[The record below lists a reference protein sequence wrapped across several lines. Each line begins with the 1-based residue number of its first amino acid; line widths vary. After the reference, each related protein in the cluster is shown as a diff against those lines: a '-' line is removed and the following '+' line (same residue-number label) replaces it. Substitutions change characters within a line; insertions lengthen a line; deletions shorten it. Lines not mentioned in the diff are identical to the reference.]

1 MCDLKNKI
9 MILFFYQSGIW
20 HSAPSPPPGPWHQLT
35 KSPPAPRPC
44 CPWGGVTGESMVGA
58 RGVGGGEGRDQLQ
71 HRVLEL
77 HCVLG
82 RRRTLTRRVI
92 LGRWEYWGLQP
103 CDVCDLCQF
112 WELCD
117 LNAYG
122 CGLGVG
128 VCKHEPPVKTKYRY
142 GSWFEPHG

>member
-9 MILFFYQSGIW
+9 MILFFLPVW
-20 HSAPSPPPGPWHQLT
+20 HLAQRT
-35 KSPPAPRPC
+35 IPAPRPLA
-44 CPWGGVTGESMVGA
+44 PTYKITPRPPPLLPMGGVTGESMVGA

-92 LGRWEYWGLQP
+92 LGR
-103 CDVCDLCQF
+103 
-112 WELCD
+112 
-117 LNAYG
+117 
-122 CGLGVG
+122 
-128 VCKHEPPVKTKYRY
+128 
-142 GSWFEPHG
+142 